1 MSNNDPDELPALYAS
16 RGFTTRV
23 GFGERA
29 AVLTVDLFRAFT
41 DPASPLYLPVDP
53 VVDSTASL
61 LGHARARG
69 IPVIHTVVQYSS
81 PAEAPTLIRKNP
93 VLGRLTAGSDF
104 LEVEPRL
111 KPVDSDIVITKY
123 GASAFFNST
132 LQPTLTGLGID
143 TLIITGI
150 ATSGC
155 VRATAVDAI
164 QHGYRPIVPRE
175 CVGDR
180 FDTAHQVS
188 LAEIDAKYA
197 DVEAL
202 ADVITL
208 LETEQ
213 EPQQ

>member
-81 PAEAPTLIRKNP
+81 PAEAPM
-93 VLGRLTAGSDF
+93 AS
-104 LEVEPRL
+104 PR
-111 KPVDSDIVITKY
+111 
-123 GASAFFNST
+123 
-132 LQPTLTGLGID
+132 
-143 TLIITGI
+143 
-150 ATSGC
+150 
-155 VRATAVDAI
+155 
-164 QHGYRPIVPRE
+164 
-175 CVGDR
+175 
-180 FDTAHQVS
+180 
-188 LAEIDAKYA
+188 
-197 DVEAL
+197 
-202 ADVITL
+202 
-208 LETEQ
+208 
-213 EPQQ
+213 